1 MNPTKILVVDDEPLI
16 ERMILQRLRREV
28 RDGKYQFLFAEDGV
42 EALSVIDDN
51 ADIDMVV
58 TDLNMPRM
66 DGLTLVEKIRSIKP
80 LLKTIILS
88 AYGDM
93 KNIRKTMNLGA
104 FDFLV
109 KPLNVN
115 ELKLTIEKTV
125 EAVSIL
131 EQAKKAKVLEEENK
145 RLEQMAQMKKQ
156 FFTDISHEFRT
167 PLSII
172 LGMTEQIEKNPDKW
186 VSKGVPTIRRNANEL
201 LDLVSHIVDLRKL
214 ELGRTQV
221 FKETFE
227 FKYFLEGLVDPFKFY
242 AESKNIDLHVLN
254 NLGNQTIHTD
264 KDKVKKIIKN
274 LLSNA
279 LKLTPFKGNIYLIIN
294 KVKEEL
300 NIQVKD
306 SGDGIPEDQIPHIF
320 NRFFQSDKNSH
331 VGRIGSGIG
340 LAIVKEFVN
349 SLNGKI
355 EVVSEAGHGSTFIVN
370 IPLNNMNH
378 I

>member
-42 EALSVIDDN
+42 EALSVVE
-51 ADIDMVV
+51 AHEDIDMVV

-66 DGLTLVEKIRSIKP
+66 DGLTLIEKIKNIKP

-109 KPLNVN
+109 KPLDIN
-115 ELKLTIEKTV
+115 ELKVTIEKTT

-131 EQAKKAKVLEEENK
+131 EQAKRSKVLEEENK
-145 RLEQMAQMKKQ
+145 RLEKVAQMKKQ

-172 LGMTEQIEKNPDKW
+172 LGMADQIEKNPEKW
-186 VSKGVPTIRRNANEL
+186 VNKGIPTIKRNANEL
-201 LDLVSHIVDLRKL
+201 LDLVSQIVDLRKL
-214 ELGRTQV
+214 EVGKTQV
-221 FKETFE
+221 FKEKFE
-227 FKYFLEGLVDPFKFY
+227 FEDFLNALVDPFKLY
-242 AESKNIDLHVLN
+242 AESKKVHFHVLN
-254 NLGNQTIHTD
+254 NLGNQTIYTD
-264 KDKVKKIIKN
+264 KDKIKKIIKN

-279 LKLTPFKGNIYLIIN
+279 LKLTPFEGNIYLLIN
-294 KVKEEL
+294 KTNEEI

-306 SGDGIPEDQIPHIF
+306 SGEGIPEDQVPYIF

-331 VGRIGSGIG
+331 VGRIGAGIG
-340 LAIVKEFVN
+340 LAIVKEFVEV
-349 SLNGKI
+349 LNGRV
-355 EVVSEAGHGSTFIVN
+355 EVVSELGHGSTFIIN
-370 IPLNNMNH
+370 IPLS
-378 I
+378 